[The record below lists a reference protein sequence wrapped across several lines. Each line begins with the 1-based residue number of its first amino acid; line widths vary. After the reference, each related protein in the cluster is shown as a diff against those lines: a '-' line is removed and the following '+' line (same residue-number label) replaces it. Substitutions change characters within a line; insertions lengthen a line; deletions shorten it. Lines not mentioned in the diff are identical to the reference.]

1 LPEKSS
7 EGERCLSEVAYY
19 TYNRGFSPYGDNS
32 THLSEAEIFPYFH
45 MSNSS
50 TVIME
55 GASIIKMADSA
66 GFEMA
71 GNADFV
77 IRGGALTDSGGR

>member
-1 LPEKSS
+1 LPKYSSSGEK
-7 EGERCLSEVAYY
+7 CLSVVAYHAY
-19 TYNRGFSPYGDNS
+19 QGNSPYGDDNPYLNS
-32 THLSEAEIFPYFH
+32 SEIFPYFH

-71 GNADFV
+71 GNADVV
-77 IRGGALTDSGGR
+77 IRGGALTDWTGK